1 LIVNQAFVAQEELRT
16 EERAWRGNAYNK
28 SISSEGKG
36 QDRQESGNTRTGQF
50 TSTAGGVRQ
59 GLHLDT
65 QKTEFRFEKSGQSS
79 VDQRL

>member
-1 LIVNQAFVAQEELRT
+1 LIVNQAFVAQAELTT

-36 QDRQESGNTRTGQF
+36 QDRQESGNARTGRF
-50 TSTAGGVRQ
+50 ASEAGGMRQ
-59 GLHLDT
+59 GLYLDT
-65 QKTEFRFEKSGQSS
+65 QKAEFRFEKSGQGS